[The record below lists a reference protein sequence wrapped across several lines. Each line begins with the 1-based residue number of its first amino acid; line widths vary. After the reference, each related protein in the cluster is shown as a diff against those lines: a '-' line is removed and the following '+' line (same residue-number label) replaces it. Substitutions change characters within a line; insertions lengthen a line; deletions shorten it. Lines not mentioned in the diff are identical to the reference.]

1 MTNPKSIKTISWK
14 FRDVSESYPEIP
26 NPLTKITCPQDL
38 FEQFK
43 FLFHNEVKEKFVVFW
58 LNSQNKVIGFEVISE
73 GNLDSSIVHPREVFR
88 GAIVATCRNIIIAH
102 NHPSG
107 NLEPSNEDISITKKL
122 VESGKIIEINVFDH
136 IIFTNEGF
144 TSFVEKRLI

>member
-1 MTNPKSIKTISWK
+1 MTNPKSVKTISWK
-14 FRDVSESYPEIP
+14 FRDLQESYPELV
-26 NPLTKITCPQDL
+26 NCQMKITSPQDV
-38 FEQFK
+38 FVQFS
-43 FLFHNEVKEKFVVFW
+43 FLCKNEVKEKFVVFW
-58 LNSQNKVIGFEVISE
+58 LNSRNIVIGFEVVSE
-73 GNLDSSIVHPREVFR
+73 GTLDASVVHPREVFR

-136 IIFTNEGF
+136 IIFTNSGY
-144 TSFVEKRLI
+144 TSFVEKRLM

>member
-14 FRDVSESYPEIP
+14 FRDVQESYPEIAFP
-26 NPLTKITCPQDL
+26 QNRITQPQDL
-38 FEQFK
+38 YDQFK
-43 FLFHNEVKEKFVVFW
+43 SLFHNDVKEKFVVFW
-58 LNSQNKVIGFEVISE
+58 LNSQNRVIGFEVVTE
-73 GNLDSSIVHPREVFR
+73 GTLDSSVVHPREVFR

-136 IIFTNEGF
+136 IIFTNSGY
-144 TSFVEKRLI
+144 TSFVEKRLM

>member
-1 MTNPKSIKTISWK
+1 MTNPKSVKTISWK
-14 FRDVSESYPEIP
+14 FRDLQESYPE
-26 NPLTKITCPQDL
+26 LVDRQMKITSPQDV
-38 FEQFK
+38 FVQFS
-43 FLFHNEVKEKFVVFW
+43 FLFRNEVKEKFVVFW
-58 LNSQNKVIGFEVISE
+58 LNSQNRVIGFEVVSE
-73 GNLDSSIVHPREVFR
+73 GTLDASVVHPREVFR

-136 IIFTNEGF
+136 IIFTNSGY
-144 TSFVEKRLI
+144 TSFVEKRLM

>member
-14 FRDVSESYPEIP
+14 FRDVQESYPEIAFP
-26 NPLTKITCPQDL
+26 QSRITQPQDL
-38 FEQFK
+38 YDQFK
-43 FLFHNEVKEKFVVFW
+43 SLFHNDVKEKFVVFW
-58 LNSQNKVIGFEVISE
+58 LNSQNRVIGFEVVTE
-73 GNLDSSIVHPREVFR
+73 GTLDSSVVHPREVFR

-107 NLEPSNEDISITKKL
+107 NPEPSNEDISITKKL

-136 IIFTNEGF
+136 IIFTNSGY
-144 TSFVEKRLI
+144 TSFVEKRLM

>member
-14 FRDVSESYPEIP
+14 FRDIQESYPE
-26 NPLTKITCPQDL
+26 LADCQKKITSPEDVYA
-38 FEQFK
+38 QFS
-43 FLFHNEVKEKFVVFW
+43 FLFRNEVKEKFVVFW
-58 LNSQNKVIGFEVISE
+58 LNSQNRVIGFEVVSE
-73 GNLDSSIVHPREVFR
+73 GTLDSSVVHPREVFR

-122 VESGKIIEINVFDH
+122 VETGKIIEINVFDH
-136 IIFTNEGF
+136 IIFTNSGY
-144 TSFVEKRLI
+144 TSFVEKRLM